1 MAEAATIARPYA
13 KAAFSWAR
21 DSNAL
26 AAWSEA
32 LRAGAVLAAAP
43 GIAAVIS
50 DPNTDVDQIVALFA
64 NLSGLPAAGRAGGAD
79 AHWQNF
85 VRLLAENKRLEMLPD
100 ITVQFEELRAQY
112 ENEIDV
118 QVTSAV
124 ALSDAQRAKLA
135 AALKTRFKRDVR
147 MTTAIDPALLGGAVI
162 RAGDLVIDG
171 SINGRLQRLAS
182 DLIH

>member
-13 KAAFSWAR
+13 KAAFMSAR
-21 DSNAL
+21 DSKSL
-26 AAWSEA
+26 PAWSEG
-32 LRAGAVLAAAP
+32 LRAGTGLVADSR
-43 GIAAVIS
+43 IAELITNPRMSADEVVS
-50 DPNTDVDQIVALFA
+50 MFA
-64 NLSGLPAAGRAGGAD
+64 GLGGAD
-79 AHWQNF
+79 IDPYWRNF
-85 VRLLAENKRLEMLPD
+85 IRLLTQNKRLAVLPEIAD
-100 ITVQFEELRAQY
+100 QFELLRAQY
-112 ENEIDV
+112 ENEVDV

-182 DLIH
+182 DLSN

>member
-1 MAEAATIARPYA
+1 M
-13 KAAFSWAR
+13 F
-21 DSNAL
+21 
-26 AAWSEA
+26 
-32 LRAGAVLAAAP
+32 AGL
-43 GIAAVIS
+43 
-50 DPNTDVDQIVALFA
+50 
-64 NLSGLPAAGRAGGAD
+64 GGAD
-79 AHWQNF
+79 IDPYWRNF
-85 VRLLAENKRLEMLPD
+85 IRLLTQNKRLAVLPEIAD
-100 ITVQFEELRAQY
+100 QFELLRAQY
-112 ENEIDV
+112 ENEVDV

-182 DLIH
+182 DLSN